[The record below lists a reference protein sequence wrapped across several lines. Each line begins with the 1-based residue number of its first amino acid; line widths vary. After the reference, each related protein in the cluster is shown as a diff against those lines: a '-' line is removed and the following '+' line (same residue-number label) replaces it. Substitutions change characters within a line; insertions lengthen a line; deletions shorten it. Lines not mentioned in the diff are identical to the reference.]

1 MIIAKLLIS
10 FPWEHNTDTKRVN
23 FQSQKKFFKVGL
35 CVESQTGKFSQTM
48 HDKNTMCIVTI
59 LVAEIKR

>member
-1 MIIAKLLIS
+1 MCEFSIT
-10 FPWEHNTDTKRVN
+10 EE
-23 FQSQKKFFKVGL
+23 FFKVGL
-35 CVESQTGKFSQTM
+35 CVESQKGKFSQTM